1 MLTHI
6 KSGAK
11 IGSIFLND
19 KKFFLKISGLYAR
32 FLKIYTLL
40 YGRILP
46 DICQSRPYGRA
57 VFRIGRDMETHMINA
72 FHLRKHFPALRQ
84 LGKITYQHKVL
95 YRTVQGGKHS
105 RTADSLEHGINDAAG
120 NVFR

>member
-1 MLTHI
+1 M
-6 KSGAK
+6 
-11 IGSIFLND
+11 ND